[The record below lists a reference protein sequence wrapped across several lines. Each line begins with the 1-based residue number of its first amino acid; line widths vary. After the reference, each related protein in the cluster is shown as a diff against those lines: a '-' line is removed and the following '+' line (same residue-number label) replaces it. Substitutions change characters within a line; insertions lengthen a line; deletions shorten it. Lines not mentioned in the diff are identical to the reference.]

1 MPGTYYQSPV
11 PHLIVSTFLNNYILK
26 RTYYFRQ
33 GGYVTG
39 AVCQSNS
46 VSRTLITKKSNEP
59 ITSKLG
65 VMIEPTN
72 QNN

>member
-1 MPGTYYQSPV
+1 M
-11 PHLIVSTFLNNYILK
+11 
-26 RTYYFRQ
+26 
-33 GGYVTG
+33 TG

-46 VSRTLITKKSNEP
+46 VSRTWITKKSNEP